1 MFQRCSPVKPTV
13 FDVCSTPGVTLLN
26 TAQLYHTSENCI
38 GNGSDGW
45 NRSEETETV
54 EELVFRCICGF
65 KQKARRP
72 FILSQVLFQQ
82 RVRPILTNKQG
93 LLFLAQKKQPG
104 TDPKSQPP
112 PNPLFFSR
120 QAALRSAGRRKGA
133 GDFQVRRSVAK
144 DGPTDSHFAPRQWL
158 MGGLVDGC

>member
-1 MFQRCSPVKPTV
+1 MKPTV
-13 FDVCSTPGVTLLN
+13 FDVCSTPPGVTLLN
-26 TAQLYHTSENCI
+26 TAQLYHNSENCI
-38 GNGSDGW
+38 GNGRDGW

-54 EELVFRCICGF
+54 EELAFRCICGF

-93 LLFLAQKKQPG
+93 LLLLTQKKQLG

-112 PNPLFFSR
+112 PGPLFFFSR
-120 QAALRSAGRRKGA
+120 QAALRSAGRRKGP

-144 DGPTDSHFAPRQWL
+144 DGPTDSHFAPRQCL

>member
-1 MFQRCSPVKPTV
+1 M
-13 FDVCSTPGVTLLN
+13 TLLN

-38 GNGSDGW
+38 GNGRDGW

-54 EELVFRCICGF
+54 EELAFRCICGF

-93 LLFLAQKKQPG
+93 LLLLTQKKQLG

-112 PNPLFFSR
+112 PDPLFFFFPGK
-120 QAALRSAGRRKGA
+120 LRSEVPGGEKALVISKFDALSQRTDQLIPTLRLG
-133 GDFQVRRSVAK
+133 SV
-144 DGPTDSHFAPRQWL
+144 
-158 MGGLVDGC
+158 